1 MLRRQNVTRYITPL
15 REGGSLPAL
24 VDADDGFKYVIKFRG
39 SGHGSKVLVAELIG
53 ALTAKALSLNVP
65 EIVLLDVDE
74 DFGRTEAD
82 EEIQDLL
89 RASRGLNAG
98 LHFLDGSLTLDPY
111 VNPVDEKMASM
122 IVWLDAYLTNVDR
135 TIRNTNMLRWHSE
148 TWLIDHGAMLYFHHD
163 WSTDDR
169 PDKAALSPFPF
180 IKDHALLYKASR
192 LAEADDIAHRRLT
205 SEVIDP
211 IIDSIPEDWLHY
223 PESPDLTPA
232 MLREGYRRFMKSRL
246 DNSHIFIKQANDARQ
261 ALI

>member
-53 ALTAKALSLNVP
+53 ALTAKCLGLNVP

-98 LHFLDGSLTLDPY
+98 LHFLDGALTLDPY
-111 VNPVDEKMASM
+111 VNPVDAPTASM

-163 WSTDDR
+163 WRADDR
-169 PDKAALSPFPF
+169 PDKAALSPFAF
-180 IKDHALLYKASR
+180 IRDHALLYRASF
-192 LAEADDIAHRRLT
+192 LDEADREARQRLT
-205 SEVIDP
+205 PAVIDT
-211 IIDSIPEDWLHY
+211 IIDAIPGEWLHY
-223 PESPDLTPA
+223 PECPGLTPSV
-232 MLREGYRRFMKSRL
+232 LREGYRRFLKTRL
-246 DNSHIFIKQANDARQ
+246 ENSHIFLKQANDARK